1 MPTTMRVRGL
11 CRGVVTLALT
21 GGLLALPGE
30 QKRKNKEVETQTL
43 QLPRDLPASVAAP
56 THRLVFRVAPLS
68 AKGLLSTQVRDG
80 LHALLRQANGETV
93 LKIRAFVAGSGDLR
107 RVRDLV
113 SEVFTDRKQPLPAL
127 SLIRAGGLP
136 LEGAQVAL
144 EAISAARKEVDP
156 FGLAWISAQVETSD
170 NPLDPAAPLAARSL
184 ARLGEAVTAV
194 GAGPADVL
202 RVTCFLSRLDGADGL
217 RAAIAGRYP
226 HAAMDLVETQRMPAE
241 AIAACEAIARLRSD
255 PGVPIRLLNPK
266 GLPGE
271 AGQSQ
276 IALVN
281 SAELILTGTQ
291 ASFGYQEADSRLAFE
306 RLLKELQQAGGSAA
320 DVAFVH
326 YYPLSGSIARQV
338 RKLRPGF
345 FQSNP
350 PPAGS
355 VVTFEGLPSMDA
367 GFALEAVAVKP
378 AASR

>member
-1 MPTTMRVRGL
+1 MRVRGPCL
-11 CRGVVTLALT
+11 GVVTLALT

-30 QKRKNKEVETQTL
+30 QKKKTKKDETQTL
-43 QLPRDLPASVAAP
+43 QLPRDLPASVAGP
-56 THRLVFRVAPLS
+56 THRLVFRVTPLS
-68 AKGLLSTQVRDG
+68 AKGLLSAQVRDS

-93 LKIRAFVAGSGDLR
+93 LKVRAFVAGSGDLR

-113 SEVFTDRKQPLPAL
+113 SEVFADRKQPLPAL

-136 LEGAQVAL
+136 LEGAQVVL

-156 FGLAWISAQVETSD
+156 FGLAWISAQVEKSD

-184 ARLGEAVTAV
+184 ARLGKAIATA
-194 GAGPADVL
+194 GAAPADVL

-217 RAAIAGRYP
+217 RASLAGQYP
-226 HAAMDLVETQRMPAE
+226 HAALDLVETQRAPAE
-241 AIAACEAIARLRSD
+241 ALAACEAVARLRSG
-255 PGVPIRLLNPK
+255 PGAPLRPLNSE
-266 GLPGE
+266 GLPAE

-276 IALVN
+276 MALVN

-306 RLLKELQQAGGSAA
+306 RLLKELQQAGASAA

-326 YYPLSGSIARQV
+326 YYPLSGRIAQQV
-338 RKLRPGF
+338 RQLRAGF
-345 FQSNP
+345 LNSDP

-355 VVTFEGLPSMDA
+355 LVVFDGLPSMDA
-367 GFALEAVAVKP
+367 GFALEVVAVKP
-378 AASR
+378 AGSR

>member
-1 MPTTMRVRGL
+1 MRVRGL

-21 GGLLALPGE
+21 GGLLALPGK
-30 QKRKNKEVETQTL
+30 QKKKDETQTL
-43 QLPRDLPASVAAP
+43 QLPRELPASVTAP
-56 THRLVFRVAPLS
+56 THRLVFRVTPLS
-68 AKGLLSTQVRDG
+68 AKGLLSAQVRDG

-113 SEVFTDRKQPLPAL
+113 SEVFTERKQPLPAL
-127 SLIRAGGLP
+127 SLVRAGGLP
-136 LEGAQVAL
+136 LEGAQVVL
-144 EAISAARKEVDP
+144 EAISAGRKEVDP

-184 ARLGEAVTAV
+184 ARLGEAVSAA
-194 GAGPADVL
+194 GATPADVL
-202 RVTCFLSRLDGADGL
+202 RITCFLSRLDGVEGL
-217 RAAIAGRYP
+217 RTSLAGQYP
-226 HAAMDLVETQRMPAE
+226 HAATDFVETQRAPVE
-241 AIAACEAIARLRSD
+241 AIAACEAVARLSAD
-255 PGVPIRLLNPK
+255 PGNLLRPLNPK
-266 GLPGE
+266 GLLAE
-271 AGQSQ
+271 AGQSLM
-276 IALVN
+276 ALVN

-306 RLLKELQQAGGSAA
+306 RLLKELRQAGASAA

-326 YYPLSGSIARQV
+326 YYPLSGRIAQQV
-338 RKLRPGF
+338 RQLRAGF
-345 FQSNP
+345 FNADP

-355 VVTFEGLPSMDA
+355 LATFEGLPSMDA